1 MSKKS
6 IIINEKFSL
15 YTAIISGIIGVLY
28 FWKGFLDGFTISVY
42 ILIISNLLFIPFAIF
57 FKKNAF
63 PFYYLFYSFI
73 LIFVL
78 ATEKTYLYNNY
89 SPLFI
94 LCIVFMK
101 NPKLKRISI
110 ILYFVGIVFAF
121 AISKESLCH
130 FFLHLARSC
139 WLIYAI
145 NFTLSD
151 KFQRKNL
158 ILYDDEKEILSQLC
172 NGKIYQKE
180 VTGYSE
186 NTIYRKLKAARERNG
201 NIYVDLGNAGKVE
214 GFLPVKFQSKLEYY

>member
-101 NPKLKRISI
+101 ELRVKELK
-110 ILYFVGIVFAF
+110 
-121 AISKESLCH
+121 
-130 FFLHLARSC
+130 
-139 WLIYAI
+139 
-145 NFTLSD
+145 TL
-151 KFQRKNL
+151 
-158 ILYDDEKEILSQLC
+158 
-172 NGKIYQKE
+172 
-180 VTGYSE
+180 
-186 NTIYRKLKAARERNG
+186 
-201 NIYVDLGNAGKVE
+201 
-214 GFLPVKFQSKLEYY
+214 